1 MPVILWLP
9 PLAAFVISFVTSMA
23 GISGAVLLA
32 PFQMSFLG
40 AAGPAVSATSLLF
53 NVIATPG
60 AVYRYFREGR
70 LVFPL
75 AMLLTAGTVPGTL
88 LGVWIR
94 VHWLSDA
101 NRFKIFCA
109 LLLLYL
115 GIRLLLDKPRENAAP
130 SGSDWV
136 ARSGHASWRTL
147 ILEFHGARYECKT
160 VAISVVS
167 FAVGI
172 LGGAYGIGGGS
183 ILAPFL
189 VTIVGLPLYAVSGPT
204 LLATFV
210 TSAVGVAFYGR
221 LNAGPDQQLALLMGA
236 GGVVGM
242 YCGARFQ
249 RHVPVRLLQRILGTV
264 LIAVSVSYLSAAWR

>member
-1 MPVILWLP
+1 MPVTLWLP

-32 PFQMSFLG
+32 PFQISFLG

-75 AMLLTAGTVPGTL
+75 AMLLIAGTVPGTL
-88 LGVWIR
+88 FGVWIR
-94 VHWLSDA
+94 VHWLSDS

-115 GIRLLLDKPRENAAP
+115 GVRLLFDKPRGTIP
-130 SGSDWV
+130 PGSKWIV
-136 ARSGHASWRTL
+136 RVLKVSRGVL
-147 ILEFHGARYECKT
+147 VLEFHGTRYECKT
-160 VAISVVS
+160 RTILLVS

-204 LLATFV
+204 LCATLV
-210 TSAVGVAFYGR
+210 TSTVGVAFYGR
-221 LNAGPDQQLALLMGA
+221 LNAGPDLRLALLMGA

-249 RHVPVRLLQRILGTV
+249 RYVPVRPLQHLLGTL
-264 LIAVSVSYLSAAWR
+264 LIAVFMSYVLAALR